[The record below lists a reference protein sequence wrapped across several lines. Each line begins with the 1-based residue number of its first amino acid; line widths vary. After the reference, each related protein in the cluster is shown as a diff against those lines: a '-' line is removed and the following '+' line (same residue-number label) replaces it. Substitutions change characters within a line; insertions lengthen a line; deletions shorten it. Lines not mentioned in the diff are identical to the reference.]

1 MAAFLL
7 VTKRKRKWLT
17 GPLCLMGPSHWW
29 CRRVFCPRAKPPPL
43 VQAPTPT
50 LALHPSATKSAVPR
64 PLLLTESLMLLPSV
78 LPDLLS
84 LLLFILLP
92 HTRRRRTLALPLHAQ
107 PQGPKLADL
116 LWMPNSLPSYSS
128 SSGITLED
136 LEPSAGNMLRWA
148 SSTYNHKVSLSPL
161 CSRWSTRTVKPQVN
175 MASSDQVMA
184 LVLFLHRGAN

>member
-7 VTKRKRKWLT
+7 VTKRKRKRLT

-29 CRRVFCPRAKPPPL
+29 CRRIFCPRAKPPPL
-43 VQAPTPT
+43 VQAPSPTP
-50 LALHPSATKSAVPR
+50 ALHPSATRSAVPR
-64 PLLLTESLMLLPSV
+64 PLPLTESLMLLPSV

-92 HTRRRRTLALPLHAQ
+92 HTRRRRTLALHAR

-128 SSGITLED
+128 SSGITPED
-136 LEPSAGNMLRWA
+136 LEPSAGNTLHWA
-148 SSTYNHKVSLSPL
+148 SLTYNHKVSLSLL

-175 MASSDQVMA
+175 MASSDQVMV
-184 LVLFLHRGAN
+184 LVPFLHRGAN